1 MDTLLTKGEAPRG
14 HAPPAVRESLDGP
27 LGIVAGVISFAVYAW
42 SAAPNVTLL
51 DSGEFV
57 VAAQHFGVPHP
68 TGYPLWTFLNWLFL
82 LLPLGNAA
90 WKVAIFSGLCAAGA
104 VGCCAALLSS
114 AQLWCYGTW
123 LGAKAKILSRIVALS
138 FSLMLAFSM
147 SMWSQ
152 AVIAEVYALHALL
165 IAIFLILCY
174 RWLQQPASDR
184 LMLSIFFV
192 LGLSFS
198 NHHLTMTLA
207 PLPYLLIL
215 LLRRRAFFDW
225 LFAGVLTVLLGY
237 LAFAILSENPAV
249 LRTAIRFFYCV
260 ALAFGTFVWLR
271 RGRLR
276 WRLIAFLPI
285 VVAAGLLPYAYMP
298 VASATNPPMN
308 WGYARDSAGFFF
320 SINRSQYS
328 GSLSEVSVKS
338 LGRLMGTPQG
348 DPEATRTGAQ
358 KQGNRWQTAQ
368 LWIGFFWQQLLK
380 AFSVFGLIGY
390 FSSFVL
396 VFALSLPKRIWI
408 YFLHVAFVLA
418 AFLQPLTANSKI
430 DNADWW
436 TQMPYHTYTNLIFA
450 TLSGLGMGLLI
461 SKFSKARAYVFWL
474 APGLLALPLFTFA
487 GSKNAASQK
496 DHWFGWMYGHD
507 MLKDLPA
514 GSVVI
519 GGTDPGRFV
528 PTYMIFGESM
538 QPPRHKRD
546 PAFDRRDLYIITQ
559 NALGERNYM
568 KYLRDQYTVAR
579 PPPSNAFERWLGR
592 ESIYPSRPLILPNE
606 KEVQDLVDLAAA
618 KDVENGDAGD
628 TAELF
633 GTILQWVWEK
643 NRDQHEFFIEESFP
657 IRWTYDY
664 AVPHGLLYK
673 LNRTKL
679 EVLPKEI
686 VDRDFAFWKEYSDR
700 LLGDPNFKSD
710 FDARRSFSKL
720 RQTTANIYRHRGMS
734 AEAERA
740 YREALALWPGNA
752 ETLVALTSYLWDR
765 GDFEEAIDLYNQ
777 ALTDDPNSIDLWR
790 LRLYAEKRK
799 ETAGEIHALRE
810 LLISQPTSGETLRR
824 LIQLYSSVGET
835 NKAEP
840 LLQQA
845 QSRFSEDADMLR
857 FIIRYYEERGEPAK
871 TLEPARHL
879 TRVETSNVQ
888 NYLLLAR
895 ACFVLNKKSEFYEAA
910 HAAIRLGG
918 PSLRKAFLSDPTF
931 STWKNDPEF
940 KKLAEEQSLPPD

>member
-1 MDTLLTKGEAPRG
+1 
-14 HAPPAVRESLDGP
+14 
-27 LGIVAGVISFAVYAW
+27 
-42 SAAPNVTLL
+42 
-51 DSGEFV
+51 
-57 VAAQHFGVPHP
+57 
-68 TGYPLWTFLNWLFL
+68 
-82 LLPLGNAA
+82 
-90 WKVAIFSGLCAAGA
+90 
-104 VGCCAALLSS
+104 
-114 AQLWCYGTW
+114 
-123 LGAKAKILSRIVALS
+123 
-138 FSLMLAFSM
+138 
-147 SMWSQ
+147 
-152 AVIAEVYALHALL
+152 
-165 IAIFLILCY
+165 
-174 RWLQQPASDR
+174 
-184 LMLSIFFV
+184 
-192 LGLSFS
+192 
-198 NHHLTMTLA
+198 
-207 PLPYLLIL
+207 
-215 LLRRRAFFDW
+215 
-225 LFAGVLTVLLGY
+225 
-237 LAFAILSENPAV
+237 
-249 LRTAIRFFYCV
+249 
-260 ALAFGTFVWLR
+260 
-271 RGRLR
+271 
-276 WRLIAFLPI
+276 
-285 VVAAGLLPYAYMP
+285 
-298 VASATNPPMN
+298 
-308 WGYARDSAGFFF
+308 
-320 SINRSQYS
+320 
-328 GSLSEVSVKS
+328 
-338 LGRLMGTPQG
+338 
-348 DPEATRTGAQ
+348 
-358 KQGNRWQTAQ
+358 
-368 LWIGFFWQQLLK
+368 
-380 AFSVFGLIGY
+380 
-390 FSSFVL
+390 
-396 VFALSLPKRIWI
+396 
-408 YFLHVAFVLA
+408 
-418 AFLQPLTANSKI
+418 
-430 DNADWW
+430 
-436 TQMPYHTYTNLIFA
+436 
-450 TLSGLGMGLLI
+450 
-461 SKFSKARAYVFWL
+461 
-474 APGLLALPLFTFA
+474 
-487 GSKNAASQK
+487 
-496 DHWFGWMYGHD
+496 MYGHD

-568 KYLRDQYTVAR
+568 KYLRDQYTAAR

-592 ESIYPSRPLILPNE
+592 ESIYPSRPLVLPNE
-606 KEVQDLVDLAAA
+606 KEVENLVGLAAA
-618 KDVENGDAGD
+618 KDLENRDSGD

-679 EVLPKEI
+679 EALPKDI

-700 LLGDPNFKSD
+700 LLSDPNFKSD

-740 YREALALWPGNA
+740 YREALALWSGNA
-752 ETLVALTSYLWDR
+752 EALVALTSYLWDR

-799 ETAGEIHALRE
+799 ETAGEIQALRE
-810 LLISQPTSGETLRR
+810 LLVSQPTSGDTLRR

-857 FIIRYYEERGEPAK
+857 FIIRYYEERGELAK
-871 TLEPARHL
+871 TLEPARQL

-910 HAAIRLGG
+910 YAAIRLGG